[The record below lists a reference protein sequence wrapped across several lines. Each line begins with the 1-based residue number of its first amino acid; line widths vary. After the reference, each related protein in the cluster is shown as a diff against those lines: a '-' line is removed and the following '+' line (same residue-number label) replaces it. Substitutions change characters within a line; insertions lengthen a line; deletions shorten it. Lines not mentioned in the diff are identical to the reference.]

1 MDELLILFCV
11 AGGLAAVLANIGLWS
26 THRLRIKLGALL
38 AAALF
43 LPTTY
48 MSLVSLLSRP
58 KPIELEWTQPAQD
71 ETTLLAS
78 QMEEDVAIYLW
89 VDRHGI
95 EEPRAY
101 VLPWDEQLARELH
114 EAQRAAEA
122 EGGTVQVRMSRR
134 NKNQEQMER
143 MFYAAPPPAPPP
155 KTISGATED
164 TTRRL
169 AGNRTQ

>member
-1 MDELLILFCV
+1 MDDLLILFCV

-26 THRLRIKLGALL
+26 AHRLRVKLGALL

-43 LPTTY
+43 LPTAY

-58 KPIELEWTQPAQD
+58 KPIALEWTQPAQD

-114 EAQRAAEA
+114 EAQRAAES
-122 EGGTVQVRMSRR
+122 EGGRVQVRMSRR
-134 NKNQEQMER
+134 HKNQERVER

-155 KTISGATED
+155 KTVGSAAENRS
-164 TTRRL
+164 RRL
-169 AGNRTQ
+169 ADNTLQ